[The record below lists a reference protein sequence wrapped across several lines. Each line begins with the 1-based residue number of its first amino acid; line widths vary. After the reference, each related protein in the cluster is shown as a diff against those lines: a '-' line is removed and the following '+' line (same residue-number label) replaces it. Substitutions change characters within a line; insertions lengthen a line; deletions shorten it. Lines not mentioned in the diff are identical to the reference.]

1 MTYQLTLENY
11 YSLASHCCSEFKYYS
26 FGDKN
31 NNRIENFISNQIS
44 MNGNGIHLTSGSLG
58 LTSSNY
64 VAMDELSRIVLGIN
78 QLEPFDFIG
87 LNELCQLYLKK
98 FPGLRLQ
105 MVLWRTGIMPARGWG
120 LTGFLVIG
128 EVWGY
133 FLSGKDHIMV
143 LSDQGKLFVQSGVG
157 EEAVIYEYDKYKE
170 LEAFI

>member
-11 YSLASHCCSEFKYYS
+11 YSLALYCCSEFKCYS
-26 FGDKN
+26 FWDEN
-31 NNRIENFISNQIS
+31 NNRIDHLNDRIN
-44 MNGNGIHLTSGSLG
+44 MNGNGIHLASGSLG

-64 VAMDELSRIVLGIN
+64 IAMGELSRIVLGIN

-105 MVLWRTGIMPARGWG
+105 WRTGIMPARGWG
-120 LTGFLVIG
+120 LAGFLIIG

-133 FLSGKDHIMV
+133 FLSGKDQLTV

-157 EEAVIYEYDKYKE
+157 EEKVIYEYDKYKE
-170 LEAFI
+170 LEAFL